1 MGVVFLLLLVVL
13 YALSGVLPWRF
24 RGRGVKAFY
33 LGVLPAGIVALFV
46 LVQRSPSPAHGIGQ
60 AIECLLA
67 LSALCLS
74 VTLPVSLLVML
85 KSVRHAV
92 VSGRALWLL
101 VGITAGFFLL
111 RDLLEF
117 HGSFPFSR
125 LTLEAL
131 EVGSGCPFTHIE
143 LVVGIVLAS
152 VTALGLMLR
161 WGPIVPSA
169 LLGIIAIKLFLF
181 VFVGPSGVA
190 YESRVAY
197 QFAINNDIA
206 VLLFGIIGG
215 ASVGAV
221 LDSQRRRVANTARPP
236 RTDGDPLRVER
247 TTRPLGS

>member
-1 MGVVFLLLLVVL
+1 MGVVFLLLLV
-13 YALSGVLPWRF
+13 ALSGVLPWRF

-33 LGVLPAGIVALFV
+33 LGVLPAGIVVLFV
-46 LVQRSPSPAHGIGQ
+46 LVQCSPSPAHGIGQ

-67 LSALCLS
+67 LSAFCLS
-74 VTLPVSLLVML
+74 VTLPVSLLIML
-85 KSVRHAV
+85 KSVRRAV

-101 VGITAGFFLL
+101 VGLTASFFLL

-117 HGSFPFSR
+117 HGSFPLSR

-131 EVGSGCPFTHIE
+131 EFRYGCPFTHIE
-143 LVVGIVLAS
+143 LVVGILLAS
-152 VTALGLMLR
+152 VAALGLMLR

-181 VFVGPSGVA
+181 VFVGPSGAA

-197 QFAINNDIA
+197 RFAINNDIA

-221 LDSQRRRVANTARPP
+221 LDRQRGCVANTVRQP
-236 RTDGDPLRVER
+236 RTDGDALGVER
-247 TTRPLGS
+247 TTRPPVS